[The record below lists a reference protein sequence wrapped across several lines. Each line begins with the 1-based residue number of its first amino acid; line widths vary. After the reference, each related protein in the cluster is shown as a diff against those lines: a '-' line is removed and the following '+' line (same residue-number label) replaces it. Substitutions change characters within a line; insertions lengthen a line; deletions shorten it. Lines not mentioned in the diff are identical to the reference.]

1 MLISFCIPCMNR
13 TYDLKKTMPYLIA
26 AAKKSPPVE
35 VVIIDYNSKDDLEEY
50 IKSVKKENPDFL
62 LTYRK
67 YSGRDTYHMAH
78 ARNLSV
84 LTASGEYIVI
94 FSTDLFPQEGFIPTV
109 RQLIAET
116 GVDWLYTGLGF
127 LGVIVIKKSEF
138 VAAGGYDE
146 RFEFYGPEDK
156 ELNARLSRR
165 GVKSATY
172 SENLLGIFPTPDSEK
187 AKNYRLQLS
196 KHGMS
201 GLMREY
207 FFQNNENQVAVANQG
222 VEWGS
227 WNRKWD

>member
-1 MLISFCIPCMNR
+1 
-13 TYDLKKTMPYLIA
+13 MPYLIK
-26 AAKKSPPVE
+26 AAKTSPPVE

-50 IKSVKKENPDFL
+50 IKSVKQENPDFL

-67 YSGRDTYHMAH
+67 YVGRDTYHMAH

-84 LTASGEYIVI
+84 LSASGEYIVI
-94 FSTDLFPQEGFIPTV
+94 FSTDLFPHEGFIPTA

-116 GVDWLYTGLGF
+116 GADWLYTGLRF
-127 LGVIVIKKSEF
+127 LGVIVVKKSEF
-138 VAAGGYDE
+138 VTAGGYDE

-156 ELNARLSRR
+156 ELNARLTRR
-165 GVKSATY
+165 GLKSAWY
-172 SENLLGIFPTPDSEK
+172 SEELLGIIPTPDSEK

-201 GLMREY
+201 AMMRQY
-207 FFQNNENQVAVANQG
+207 LFQNNENQVAVANQG

-227 WNRKWD
+227 WSREWD